1 MFFLF
6 LQARIQ
12 SRNEYG
18 FSAESVL
25 DLFQTF
31 DIREASTQ
39 ATTDLFQKIGER
51 QNDYYQDAPTTKKDL
66 HVINSEPLST
76 NSEKGEYY
84 VCLCERS
91 ELCLTLPFVLV
102 FLDFFYAHAILT
114 KFLVKPHALFVLP
127 SRRYVT
133 SFSWILAS
141 GK

>member
-1 MFFLF
+1 MSHSQKVAKISIFGIFSEFLATKNVNGVRFARNDFFCDFQTLLF
-6 LQARIQ
+6 LSLQARIQ

-51 QNDYYQDAPTTKKDL
+51 QNTYYQDAPTTKKDL

-76 NSEKGEYY
+76 NSEKG
-84 VCLCERS
+84 
-91 ELCLTLPFVLV
+91 
-102 FLDFFYAHAILT
+102 D
-114 KFLVKPHALFVLP
+114 KK
-127 SRRYVT
+127 
-133 SFSWILAS
+133 
-141 GK
+141 